1 MRLGSACCEQ
11 ATRKIDVRSQTDF
24 AHRAMIESLGRTM
37 ATAIPEI
44 SNEEALKLASTVEDQ
59 FFDRKGKSI
68 SGKGVQKIVVAFA
81 NADGGELV
89 VGIKDDKEDEN
100 PANRWDG
107 ATDPEE
113 FNQLI
118 QSVVELSPSVGFRYE
133 FLKSNDY
140 NGYILRL
147 FVDKSRE
154 VCMTADKTVYVRMG
168 AQSLPMRDAQKITQL
183 AFSKGAQSYENRKID
198 SLRPETVVESNEMK
212 RFIDEAKIIPS
223 SLSYAV
229 NEGFISQD
237 DWTPLAA
244 GVLLYADNPQGV
256 FPTRC
261 ETRIV
266 FYDTK
271 EEKPERHHLKI
282 NETIGGPLYHQIHMS
297 IKRITEIMSDISV
310 LTPEGL
316 TKVSYPPEAIWEIV
330 VNAMIHRDYS
340 ISDDIQIIIFQ
351 NRIEIL
357 SPGKLPG
364 NVTIHN
370 ILDVR
375 DSRNPKI
382 VKGLRRYKDAPNQ
395 DLGEG
400 LNTAFDKMKE
410 WRLQPPVFEESG
422 NYLKVTI
429 GHKPLA
435 TPEEAVLKY
444 LENHNEIRNS
454 TARELTGIRS
464 ENQMKE
470 VFYRLRDRG
479 LIEQVPEKKGNA
491 SAWRK
496 ILKKA

>member
-1 MRLGSACCEQ
+1 M
-11 ATRKIDVRSQTDF
+11 
-24 AHRAMIESLGRTM
+24 
-37 ATAIPEI
+37 AIPEV
-44 SNEEALKLASTVEDQ
+44 SKQEVLKLASTVEDQ
-59 FFDRKGKSI
+59 FFDRKGRSI
-68 SGKGVQKIVVAFA
+68 SGKGVQKAVVAFA
-81 NADGGELV
+81 NADGGEIV
-89 VGIKDDKEDEN
+89 VGIKDDKESPDLSK
-100 PANRWDG
+100 RWDG
-107 ATDPEE
+107 AKDPEE
-113 FNQLI
+113 FNQVI
-118 QSVVELSPSVGFRYE
+118 QSIIELSPSVGFRYE
-133 FLKSNDY
+133 FLSCQEY
-140 NGYILRL
+140 NGYIIRL
-147 FVDKSRE
+147 FIDKSRE
-154 VCMTADKTVYVRMG
+154 VCMTSDKTVYVRVG
-168 AQSLPMRDAQKITQL
+168 AQSLPLKEPQKITQL
-183 AFSKGAQSYENRKID
+183 AFSKGAQSYENRRID
-198 SLRPETVVESNEMK
+198 GVKPEIIVDSNEMK
-212 RFIDEAKIIPS
+212 RFIEEAKIIPN
-223 SLSYAV
+223 SLSYAI
-229 NEGFISQD
+229 NEGFIAQD
-237 DWTPLAA
+237 DWVPLAS

-282 NETIGGPLYHQIHMS
+282 NETIGGPLYQQIHAA
-297 IKRITEIMSDISV
+297 IKRITEIMSGISI
-310 LTPEGL
+310 LTPAGL

-340 ISDDIQIIIFQ
+340 ISDDIQIVIFQ

-364 NVTIHN
+364 NVTVHN

-375 DSRNPKI
+375 DSRNPKV

-410 WRLQPPVFEESG
+410 WRLQPPIFEEAG

-444 LENHNEIRNS
+444 LELHDEIRNS
-454 TARELTGIRS
+454 VARELTGIRS

-479 LIEQVPEKKGNA
+479 LIEQVPEKRGNA

-496 ILKKA
+496 VAKETTISTF